1 MNRMNLILIVCI
13 FACLPNTNQG
23 FVTSYTKVVLKH
35 RGTYSLDCLSLGGD
49 IGRLEDENVLSTLIA
64 FKNILK
70 GKRNSKNV
78 IQSIRNAI
86 RFGMRKI
93 KSNKSSSGVES
104 SLGCTK
110 DIPIDIIN
118 GNSNGNGNS
127 KIVQS
132 MSMSQSVSTETSSL
146 NRIEGINRD
155 MKNMRAKVL
164 AEKVRLLPSFII
176 VNILSFLKFV
186 RPCVAS
192 GKSRSSSIANHQ

>member
-93 KSNKSSSGVES
+93 KSNKSSSSVET

-110 DIPIDIIN
+110 DIPVDIIN

-132 MSMSQSVSTETSSL
+132 MSQSVSAETSSL